1 VTEPVGVAGWRPRQK
16 WIVGFAVLVLIGTWL
31 LATPPNAG
39 PDETGHLV
47 RGAAVIDGRPT
58 DAVVVGQAWIT
69 FPDIGCYA
77 LYEDRPASCSDQGPE
92 PTGDVELLTRAHD
105 YPIWGHIAPGVA
117 LEISSPS
124 LSPYLPRLFAALIPA
139 LLVTAGL
146 LVASRRSAIA
156 GGVALLA
163 LTPMAWFTFAVV
175 NPSSLVLAGAFAVWV
190 VLTIVPIER
199 GKGLPALADDWL
211 LAAGLAALL
220 LPRRDGVI
228 WAALVLVAGCAAIG
242 STVTDRIRAVQVA
255 PRILIASSTLLMI
268 GWAAFVGI
276 RAMGLVVLSAAIVV
290 VYDVWWITRQRIER
304 TALRWIVDIAAL
316 GALSVACIVTVLSR
330 EAGFQRQLFQSI
342 VGETLPNLRE
352 AIGAVGTL
360 DAKTPIWAI
369 GVYLVA
375 LIVLFVSANSQRRTA
390 ALFARSSVVGIGV
403 ILSAVVAAWVLEM
416 AQGNTSGTYWQGRY
430 YLPLLMGVPMLF
442 AMLLVDPKAG
452 GSHLRLGLRNMV
464 GAASVLISIVT
475 FVVALR
481 RWGVGTNGSW
491 DPISWDTYSAPVSP
505 VLLIFVHSAA
515 IVTLAL
521 SVTAF
526 EKRSTSGETDGA
538 VSNESLA

>member
-1 VTEPVGVAGWRPRQK
+1 MTEQVVVAGWRPRQK

-77 LYEDRPASCSDQGPE
+77 LYGDRPASCSDQGPE

-117 LEISSPS
+117 LEMSTPA

-139 LLVTAGL
+139 LLVIAGL
-146 LVASRRSAIA
+146 IAASRRSAIA
-156 GGVALLA
+156 GGLALLA
-163 LTPMAWFTFAVV
+163 ITPMAWFTFAVV
-175 NPSSLVLAGAFAVWV
+175 NPSSMALAGAFAVWV
-190 VLTIVPIER
+190 VLTMVPIAR
-199 GKGLPALADDWL
+199 GKGPPVLACDWL

-242 STVTDRIRAVQVA
+242 STVTDRIRAVQIA
-255 PRILIASSTLLMI
+255 PRILIASSTLLMV
-268 GWAAFVGI
+268 GWAVFVGI
-276 RAMGLVVLSAAIVV
+276 RTTGLVVLSAAIVV
-290 VYDVWWITRQRIER
+290 VYDAWWFTRQRIER
-304 TALRWIVDIAAL
+304 PAFRWFVDVAAFGTL
-316 GALSVACIVTVLSR
+316 VVACIVTVLSR

-342 VGETLPNLRE
+342 VGETIPNLRE

-369 GVYLVA
+369 AVYLVA
-375 LIVLFVSANSQRRTA
+375 LIVLFVSANSQQRTA
-390 ALFARSSVVGIGV
+390 VLVRSSVVGVGV
-403 ILSAVVAAWVLEM
+403 ILTAVVAAWVLEM

-442 AMLLVDPKAG
+442 GMSLVDPTVG
-452 GSHLRLGLRNMV
+452 GPHLRLSLRNMV
-464 GAASVLISIVT
+464 GATSVLISIVT

-515 IVTLAL
+515 IVILVL
-521 SVTAF
+521 SVIVF
-526 EKRSTSGETDGA
+526 EKRSASEEIDGA
-538 VSNESLA
+538 VPGESLA